1 MKIYFKYKIILYIKC
16 PYDGNILLQDTN
28 CHCPVDL
35 LQATVSEWK
44 GLHQATVEEVYMV
57 VTK

>member
-1 MKIYFKYKIILYIKC
+1 MILYIKC

-35 LQATVSEWK
+35 LQVTVSEWK
-44 GLHQATVEEVYMV
+44 GLHQAAVEEVYMV